1 MIRRSAIAGV
11 FAMTAPFLGMMGL
24 GGCAD
29 LMQRSQAAPEWFQ
42 AKAKEFQGQGYP
54 DLSKIPAK
62 RGTNAD
68 QPAWDAAAASLSAKV
83 AEINAAAA
91 SAPPIPTPEEDR
103 AMAAQWRALVEKGT
117 AAPDGKPP
125 AGF

>member
-11 FAMTAPFLGMMGL
+11 FALAALGL

-29 LMQRSQAAPEWFQ
+29 LMQRTQTAPDWFE

-54 DLSKIPAK
+54 ELSKIPEK
-62 RGTNAD
+62 RGTNSD
-68 QPAWDAAAASLSAKV
+68 QAAWDTAGAALAAKA
-83 AEINAAAA
+83 AEMNAAAA
-91 SAPPIPTPEEDR
+91 AAAPTTTPEEDR
-103 AMAAQWRALVEKGT
+103 ATAAQWRALVEKGT

>member
-1 MIRRSAIAGV
+1 MIRRSAIAGAL
-11 FAMTAPFLGMMGL
+11 AMTAPFLGVLGM

-29 LMQRSQAAPEWFQ
+29 LMQRTRTAPDWFE

-54 DLSKIPAK
+54 ELSKIPEK
-62 RGTNAD
+62 RGTTTD
-68 QPAWDAAAASLSAKV
+68 QPAWDAAGAALAAKA
-83 AEINAAAA
+83 AEMNAAAA
-91 SAPPIPTPEEDR
+91 GAAPAATPEEDR
-103 AMAAQWRALVEKGT
+103 ATAAQWRARVEKGT

>member
-11 FAMTAPFLGMMGL
+11 LAMTAPFLGVLGM

-29 LMQRSQAAPEWFQ
+29 LMQRTSTAPDWFE

-54 DLSKIPAK
+54 ELSKIPEK
-62 RGTNAD
+62 RGTNSD
-68 QPAWDAAAASLSAKV
+68 QKAWDAAGADLAAKA

-91 SAPPIPTPEEDR
+91 SAPPNPTPEEVR
-103 AMAAQWRALVEKGT
+103 ATAAQWRALVEKGT
-117 AAPDGKPP
+117 AAPEGKPP
-125 AGF
+125 EGF